1 MKEVIIYTDGGCRGN
16 QSKENVGAYGIVM
29 MYTDPKGT
37 LHKKE
42 VSCGFRNVTNNQMEL
57 KAVVE
62 ALRLLN
68 YPCQVQLYSDS
79 RYVCDAINKKW
90 LSGWIAKGWI
100 TSSNKPVKNQE
111 LWVELLA
118 ELGKH
123 KVTFHWVKGHNN
135 NEGNERCDQLCNL
148 EMDLLTGGK

>member
-1 MKEVIIYTDGGCRGN
+1 MKEVAIYTDGGCRGN
-16 QSKENVGAYGIVM
+16 GSKDNIGAYGIVM
-29 MYTDPKGT
+29 MYRDMKGE

-42 VSCGFRNVTNNQMEL
+42 VSCGFKNVTNNQMEL

-62 ALRLLN
+62 ALKLLRI
-68 YPCQVQLYSDS
+68 PCKVSLYSDS
-79 RYVCDAINKKW
+79 KYVCDAINKKW

-100 TSSNKPVKNQE
+100 TSTKQPVKNQE

-123 KVTFHWVKGHNN
+123 DVTFHWVKGHADNEWNN
-135 NEGNERCDQLCNL
+135 RCDKLANI
-148 EMDLLTGGK
+148 EMDLLN